1 MIWNAVAQ
9 TYQWVDDDVVA
20 WTKWDVDEP
29 DCMESSVCKL
39 TQHCVRITG
48 SFLYRTSV
56 CSYKYYIVCQNG
68 M

>member
-1 MIWNAVAQ
+1 MMIWNAVTQ

-29 DCMESSVCKL
+29 DCLESSVCKL

-48 SFLYRTSV
+48 S
-56 CSYKYYIVCQNG
+56 
-68 M
+68 